1 MPVIDFAQLFDP
13 RENAVEF
20 GHHGLKLGIGDL
32 ETGERGDFRHVGGGY
47 GHALDLSRTN
57 EGADRTNGPPD
68 TTIAARITARGHHQA
83 ADERLWEDHGPLN
96 PSAVPERSGM
106 GHFGRSRAIGTCR
119 RSARTSTGTAHL
131 HFHLAHHAR

>member
-83 ADERLWEDHGPLN
+83 ADERLWEDLWP
-96 PSAVPERSGM
+96 P
-106 GHFGRSRAIGTCR
+106 
-119 RSARTSTGTAHL
+119 
-131 HFHLAHHAR
+131 